1 MIPQSVFLLFYYF
14 RNFEESEDE
23 LRNEVVESLEKLATF
38 NEAEKR
44 EEVSSSSKDAGNL
57 EETEGIG
64 MQKYSELNE
73 GLESIF
79 IPSDDKICIGDEDQ
93 GASTN
98 SQNIQLWLLNFFLND
113 VCMCYSISL
122 GTSHKYS
129 FIVRVFQ

>member
-1 MIPQSVFLLFYYF
+1 M
-14 RNFEESEDE
+14 
-23 LRNEVVESLEKLATF
+23 RNEVVESLEKLATF

-93 GASTN
+93 GISTN
-98 SQNIQLWLLNFFLND
+98 SQNIQL
-113 VCMCYSISL
+113 
-122 GTSHKYS
+122 
-129 FIVRVFQ
+129 